1 MKYKSYT
8 SEVEKEVERKNRREK
23 IIKQIISFLDIEFPD
38 EEIHSTEYRT
48 ERSTFLCNI
57 NGVYVYKTTAFNY
70 GAILTGVHISAVGL
84 YDSEINRVCIVH
96 NYNISK

>member
-8 SEVEKEVERKNRREK
+8 SEVLEKEDKRNRREK
-23 IIKQIISFLDIEFPD
+23 IIRQIISFLDIEFPN

-48 ERSTFLCNI
+48 ERSTLLCNI
-57 NGVYVYKTTAFNY
+57 NGVYVYKTTALY
-70 GAILTGVHISAVGL
+70 HGAILTGVHISAVGL